1 MPNRRSSDQIQK
13 NYHDIEKNAELALE
27 VFNTY
32 YRSHNHSGKLY
43 EEFPDFFLVKPDL
56 LAGREIATRPSE
68 KLLLDDC
75 IKRAH
80 ARKGYIGISKH
91 RNPKLGYY
99 WLELSVTPFMLGD
112 AVTADNRGEFFY
124 ILTKFIEFTKQHPKM
139 YGNVTADIESDK
151 DVALMF
157 NGINAMA
164 ECLNELLD
172 IYPEKMLVS
181 FNPKWPITQVK
192 ELLHSLKNNDQDW
205 CELFFEH
212 LIYVMGKK
220 STGAAGNSR

>member
-1 MPNRRSSDQIQK
+1 MPNRSASDQSRQ
-13 NYHDIEKNAELALE
+13 NYHNIEKNAELALA

-32 YRSHNHSGKLY
+32 YRAHNHSGKLY
-43 EEFPDFFLVKPDL
+43 EEFPDFFLIKPDV

-68 KLLLDDC
+68 QLLLTDC
-75 IKRAH
+75 INRAQ
-80 ARKGYIGISKH
+80 ARKGYVGVSKH

-99 WLELSVTPFMLGD
+99 WLELSVAPFMLSD
-112 AVTADNRGEFFY
+112 TVTSNNRGEFFY

-157 NGINAMA
+157 NEINAMA
-164 ECLNELLD
+164 ECLNEILD
-172 IYPEKMLVS
+172 IYPERMLVS
-181 FNPKWPITQVK
+181 YNPKWPISQVK
-192 ELLHSLKNNDQDW
+192 ELLLSLKNNDQDW

-220 STGAAGNSR
+220 SMG

>member
-1 MPNRRSSDQIQK
+1 MPNRRASDQSRQ
-13 NYHDIEKNAELALE
+13 NYHNIEKNAELALA

-32 YRSHNHSGKLY
+32 YRAHNHSGKLY
-43 EEFPDFFLVKPDL
+43 EEFPDFFLIKPDV
-56 LAGREIATRPSE
+56 LADREIATRPSE
-68 KLLLDDC
+68 QLLLTDC
-75 IKRAH
+75 ISRAQ
-80 ARKGYIGISKH
+80 ARNGYVGVSKH

-99 WLELSVTPFMLGD
+99 WLELSVAPFMLCD
-112 AVTADNRGEFFY
+112 TVTPDNRGEFFY

-139 YGNVTADIESDK
+139 YGDVTADIASDK

-157 NGINAMA
+157 NEINTMA
-164 ECLNELLD
+164 KCLNETLD

-181 FNPKWPITQVK
+181 FNPKWPISQVK
-192 ELLHSLKNNDQDW
+192 KLLLSLKNNDQDW

-220 STGAAGNSR
+220 PRG